1 MTPHPLLL
9 LALLAAPFLQA
20 SANEGAKY
28 ECNSVMT
35 PGGGASRGTIVMDA
49 KNETNPGNVAMKERR
64 KKARLDTDKCNNSAL
79 RKIMKKVHYLALKSA
94 VLSVTTDPTESK
106 RNIYRTALA
115 ELNVHLNVFCARCE
129 FSYVSRTT
137 MYCQMTGDV
146 GDVTCY
152 AFREN

>member
-79 RKIMKKVHYLALKSA
+79 RKIMKK
-94 VLSVTTDPTESK
+94 SVTTDPTESK